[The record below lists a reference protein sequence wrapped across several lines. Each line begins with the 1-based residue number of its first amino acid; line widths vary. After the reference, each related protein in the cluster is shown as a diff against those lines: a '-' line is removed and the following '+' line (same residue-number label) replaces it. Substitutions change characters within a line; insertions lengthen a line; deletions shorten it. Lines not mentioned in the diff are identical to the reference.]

1 MIFFRKLHKWLNL
14 IIGAQLIIWLLT
26 GTIIS
31 FIDQDKASGNVTRVA
46 SSDGS
51 SLSTSES
58 YFPVSRLPLGE
69 SIIRTVTLELFLG
82 QPVYRGDE
90 GDTAALFDARSGERL
105 TINRALAEEIATK
118 SYRGNGHVSSS
129 ERLDSGSNEVR
140 AVKAPVWRVDF
151 EDSLATRVY
160 VTAEDGQLLAHRNN
174 RWKAVDFLLML
185 HFMDY
190 VRADSFNNLQIIIV
204 GFGTLW
210 IALSGLLLV
219 FYSFSRSDFLWLPG
233 MKSGGRMVTS
243 TVGADGQTGQVLELD
258 SSLSYYASLSQCG
271 IKLSSNCDGSG
282 SCGLCKVRYERDAPA
297 HTAVDREWIG
307 DEELAN
313 GLRLGC
319 QHKPRSNDAVMLPDI
334 AFQQSVRWAEVVSS
348 RWLTPLL
355 KEIRIRPDVSLQFV
369 SGNYLEFQVPHYQMS
384 LARLAVPESFAEVWD
399 KLSIPDSWAQQTKGS
414 ETSRTYSVAVAPN
427 QSEPQELAFNVRFA
441 PPPAGTQFLP
451 GVGSSFLCGSQVG
464 ERLAFR
470 GPAGDFRL
478 VDSDRE
484 KILIGGGAGMAP
496 LKSMAVHLLK
506 NRDWQGK
513 VRFWYGA
520 RNQQEILY
528 RETFETLAKEH
539 ENFEW
544 QVALSEAIDDLQWQ
558 GHRGLIHQAIFE
570 EVLKN
575 HSMIQECEFYV
586 CGPPSM
592 LAATRK
598 MLRQLGVADQRV
610 RFEDFGN

>member
-1 MIFFRKLHKWLNL
+1 MIFFRKLHKWLTL
-14 IIGAQLIIWLLT
+14 IIGIQLIIWLLT

-31 FIDQDKASGNVTRVA
+31 FIDQDKVSGNVTRVA

-58 YFPVSRLPLGE
+58 YFPVSRLPLRE
-69 SIIRTVTLELFLG
+69 SSIRTVTLELFLG
-82 QPVYRGDE
+82 HPVYRVDQ
-90 GDTAALFDARSGERL
+90 GDTGALFDARSGKRL
-105 TINRALAEEIATK
+105 TINSALAEEIATK

-129 ERLDSGSNEVR
+129 ERFDSGSNEVR
-140 AVKAPVWRVDF
+140 AVKAPVWRVNF
-151 EDSLATRVY
+151 KDSLATRVY
-160 VTAEDGQLLAHRNN
+160 VAAEDGQLLAHRNN
-174 RWKAVDFLLML
+174 RWKVVDFLLML

-204 GFGTLW
+204 GFGTFW

-219 FYSFSRSDFLWLPG
+219 FYSFSRSNFLWLPG
-233 MKSGGRMVTS
+233 MKSRGRMVNS
-243 TVGADGQTGQVLELD
+243 TVGAEGQLGQVLKLD
-258 SSLSYYASLSQCG
+258 SLLSYYASLSQCD

-282 SCGLCKVRYERDAPA
+282 SCGLCKVRYERNAPA
-297 HTAVDREWIG
+297 HTAADREWIG
-307 DEELAN
+307 VEELAN

-319 QHKPRSNDAVMLPDI
+319 QHKPRSNDAVTVPDI
-334 AFQQSVRWAEVVSS
+334 AFQQSVLWAEVVSS

-369 SGNYLEFQVPHYQMS
+369 SGDYLEFQIPQYQMS
-384 LARLAVPESFAEVWD
+384 LTRLAVPESFAEVWD
-399 KLSIPDSWAQQTKGS
+399 KLSIPDSWGQTKGS
-414 ETSRTYSVAVAPN
+414 ETSRTYSIAVAPN

-451 GVGSSFLCGSQVG
+451 GVGSSFLCGSQEG

-496 LKSMAVHLLK
+496 LKSMVVHLLK
-506 NRDWQGK
+506 NRGWQGK

-520 RNQQEILY
+520 RNQPEILY

-544 QVALSEAIDDLQWQ
+544 QVALSEATDDLQWQ
-558 GHRGLIHQAIFE
+558 GHRGLIHRAIFE
-570 EVLKN
+570 EVLKD
-575 HSMIQECEFYV
+575 HSMIKECEFYV

-592 LAATRK
+592 LAATRR
-598 MLRQLGVADQRV
+598 MLRDLGVSDASV
-610 RFEDFGN
+610 RFDDFGN

>member
-1 MIFFRKLHKWLNL
+1 
-14 IIGAQLIIWLLT
+14 
-26 GTIIS
+26 
-31 FIDQDKASGNVTRVA
+31 
-46 SSDGS
+46 
-51 SLSTSES
+51 
-58 YFPVSRLPLGE
+58 
-69 SIIRTVTLELFLG
+69 
-82 QPVYRGDE
+82 
-90 GDTAALFDARSGERL
+90 
-105 TINRALAEEIATK
+105 LAEEIATK

-334 AFQQSVRWAEVVSS
+334 AFQKSVRWAEVVSS

-369 SGNYLEFQVPHYQMS
+369 SGDYLEFQVPHYQMS

-484 KILIGGGAGMAP
+484 KILIGGGAGMSP
-496 LKSMAVHLLK
+496 LKSMVVHLLK

-558 GHRGLIHQAIFE
+558 GHRGFIHQAIFE

>member
-1 MIFFRKLHKWLNL
+1 MIFFRKLHKWLTL
-14 IIGAQLIIWLLT
+14 IIGIQLIIWLLT

-31 FIDQDKASGNVTRVA
+31 FIDQDKVSGNVTRVA

-51 SLSTSES
+51 SLSISES
-58 YFPVSRLPLGE
+58 YFPVSRLPLRE
-69 SIIRTVTLELFLG
+69 SSIRTVTLGLFLG
-82 QPVYRGDE
+82 HPVYRVDQ
-90 GDTAALFDARSGERL
+90 GDTGALFDARSGKRL
-105 TINRALAEEIATK
+105 TINSALAEEIATK

-129 ERLDSGSNEVR
+129 ERFDSGSNEVR
-140 AVKAPVWRVDF
+140 AVKAPVWRVNF
-151 EDSLATRVY
+151 KDSLATRVY
-160 VTAEDGQLLAHRNN
+160 VAAEDGQLLAHRNN
-174 RWKAVDFLLML
+174 RWKVVDFLLML

-204 GFGTLW
+204 GFGTFW

-219 FYSFSRSDFLWLPG
+219 FYSFSRSNFLWLPG
-233 MKSGGRMVTS
+233 MKSRGRMVNS
-243 TVGADGQTGQVLELD
+243 TVGAEGQLGQVLKLD
-258 SSLSYYASLSQCG
+258 SLLSYYASLSQCD

-297 HTAVDREWIG
+297 HTAADREWIG
-307 DEELAN
+307 VEELAN

-319 QHKPRSNDAVMLPDI
+319 QHKPRSNDAVTVPDI
-334 AFQQSVRWAEVVSS
+334 AFQQSVLWAEVVSS
-348 RWLTPLL
+348 HWLTPLL

-369 SGNYLEFQVPHYQMS
+369 SGDYLEFQIPQYQMS
-384 LARLAVPESFAEVWD
+384 LTRLAVPESFAEVWD
-399 KLSIPDSWAQQTKGS
+399 KLSIPDSWGQTKGS
-414 ETSRTYSVAVAPN
+414 ETSRTYSIAVAPN

-451 GVGSSFLCGSQVG
+451 GVGSSFLCGSQEG

-496 LKSMAVHLLK
+496 LKSMVVHLLR
-506 NRDWQGK
+506 NRGWQGK

-520 RNQQEILY
+520 RNQPEILY

-544 QVALSEAIDDLQWQ
+544 QVALSEATDDLQWQ
-558 GHRGLIHQAIFE
+558 GHRGLIHRAIFE
-570 EVLKN
+570 EVLKD
-575 HSMIQECEFYV
+575 HSMIKECEFYV

-592 LAATRK
+592 LAATRR
-598 MLRQLGVADQRV
+598 MLRDLGVSDASV
-610 RFEDFGN
+610 RFDDFGN